1 MDYLMQNKI
10 EKLKP
15 STIENIDTGFYRW
28 VNETLNLSTVTNNG
42 YKKTPVL
49 WLGAERA
56 FQIKNNALIRDKAG
70 KLILPL
76 ITINRESITKDPTF
90 KGGFQAHLGEFND
103 IKGGAVVLKKQLNQ
117 EKTRNYKN
125 SSKARLLKNP
135 NQTGPDRATLST
147 SKVAIF
153 DELVIPVP
161 TYISIMYNTVLRTEY
176 QQQMNSL
183 VSTFITYTGQIN
195 AFIFEQD
202 NWQYEAFVQPDF
214 TENKNLENMAEDERM
229 FETKIQI
236 KVLGYLVGDP
246 DNRDKPIVSRRE
258 TKIRVGFGSE
268 RTILGEPWVKS

>member
-1 MDYLMQNKI
+1 M
-10 EKLKP
+10 
-15 STIENIDTGFYRW
+15 
-28 VNETLNLSTVTNNG
+28 
-42 YKKTPVL
+42 
-49 WLGAERA
+49 
-56 FQIKNNALIRDKAG
+56 
-70 KLILPL
+70 
-76 ITINRESITKDPTF
+76 
-90 KGGFQAHLGEFND
+90 
-103 IKGGAVVLKKQLNQ
+103 
-117 EKTRNYKN
+117 
-125 SSKARLLKNP
+125 KNP